1 MKYRRIVAALAA
13 LALMASACSCG
24 KEEIKTSD
32 VSGSTVTEN
41 TTASSDGDE
50 EESGKVTEKKSDDKK
65 TTTKA
70 ADKSDKSTTTTKAGE
85 KKSDAAT
92 SAAKSGDKT
101 ESTTAAN
108 NSGND
113 NSNSGNDNSNS
124 GNDNSNSGGDNSGS
138 GSEASQG
145 EDSGEEKVYTAE
157 IQLGASPKVT
167 GSNVSVSGSVV
178 TINAGGD
185 FRFYGSVSD
194 GQICVNTATEEKVT
208 VILDGVDI
216 SNSNGPAIFINEAKK
231 CTIKSREGTVNY
243 LSDGGKDKVND
254 GVIFSNDT
262 VRLKG
267 NGELNIT
274 ANNAHGIA
282 SDDDIIIDNGTYNIT
297 SKKSGL
303 FAHDDV
309 TINEGRLN
317 IKGGTN
323 GIKSKGTLNVNGGYT
338 VISGGTKEDKSS
350 VYAEGSFSYT
360 GGYVYAAGN
369 RVSVPTYSEAPYIV
383 LDLGKTEAAG
393 SSVEILLNGQRM
405 ISFEPHND
413 FRCLLMLAPEVKD
426 GNTFRANV
434 NGSGNDFTISGTD
447 NVFSVN

>member
-1 MKYRRIVAALAA
+1 MYMKCRRIMAALAA
-13 LALMASACSCG
+13 LALMASAISCG
-24 KEEIKTSD
+24 KEETKTPET
-32 VSGSTVTEN
+32 SGDTVTES
-41 TTASSDGDE
+41 TTSSSDGDA
-50 EESGKVTEKKSDDKK
+50 EESGKVTEKK

-70 ADKSDKSTTTTKAGE
+70 ADKSEKSTTTTKAGD
-85 KKSDAAT
+85 KKSDATT
-92 SAAKSGDKT
+92 SAAKSDDKT
-101 ESTTAAN
+101 TPTTAAN
-108 NSGND
+108 NSD
-113 NSNSGNDNSNS
+113 NNNSGSSGDTNS
-124 GNDNSNSGGDNSGS
+124 S
-138 GSEASQG
+138 GSEAPQG
-145 EDSGEEKVYTAE
+145 EDPGEEKVYTAE
-157 IQLGASPKVT
+157 IVLGASPKVT
-167 GSNVSVSGSVV
+167 GSNVSVNGSVV

-185 FRFYGSVSD
+185 FRFTGSVSD

-243 LSDGGKDKVND
+243 LSDGGNDKVND

-297 SKKSGL
+297 SRKSGL

-323 GIKSKGTLNVNGGYT
+323 GIKSKGTLNINGGYT

-350 VYAEGSFSYT
+350 IFAESSFSYT

-369 RVSVPTYSEAPYIV
+369 RVSVPSYSETPYVV
-383 LDLGKTEAAG
+383 LDLGKTETAG
-393 SSVEILLNGQRM
+393 SSVEMLLNGQRM

-413 FRCLLMLAPEVKD
+413 FRCLLMLAPEVRS